1 MSVAMKDFE
10 LTQNANFEALRA
22 VQPYLAEF
30 LEQKAK
36 DLGFASWTA
45 NYKGPYVELRDGEG
59 KLRFVEN
66 VGLGYSC
73 ISGNPDCKS
82 AIVLGLGLGNH
93 FLNTFTE
100 KDENLRIICCEPDPA
115 LLYWALCLHNF
126 SHLISKSQR
135 GSFFSS
141 WEKIKPTGTAN
152 GARYPPGSGSWARL
166 SLPYMYIGNIPETTF
181 QR

>member
-1 MSVAMKDFE
+1 MKDFE

-126 SHLISKSQR
+126 SHLISKGKLFRR
-135 GSFFSS
+135 G
-141 WEKIKPTGTAN
+141 
-152 GARYPPGSGSWARL
+152 RR
-166 SLPYMYIGNIPETTF
+166 
-181 QR
+181 